1 MLQFSYN
8 NIIIIPTIVVTLEF
22 LSSQFVHPDPPQ
34 LNILTFL
41 RELEVVRITKANNLL
56 NLAFLNESFLL
67 KYFFL

>member
-8 NIIIIPTIVVTLEF
+8 NIIIILTIVVTLEF
-22 LSSQFVHPDPPQ
+22 LYARYVHPGPPQ
-34 LNILTFL
+34 LNVLIFL

-56 NLAFLNESFLL
+56 NLVFLNENFLL

>member
-8 NIIIIPTIVVTLEF
+8 NIIIILTIVVTLEF
-22 LSSQFVHPDPPQ
+22 LSSQYVHADPPQ
-34 LNILTFL
+34 LNVLIFV

-56 NLAFLNESFLL
+56 NLVFLNESFLL